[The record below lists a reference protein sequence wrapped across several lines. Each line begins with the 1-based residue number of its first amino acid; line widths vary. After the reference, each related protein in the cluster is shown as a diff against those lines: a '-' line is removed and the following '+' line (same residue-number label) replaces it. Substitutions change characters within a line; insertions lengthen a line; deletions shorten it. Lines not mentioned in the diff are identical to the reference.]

1 MYMHILISTQI
12 SREAGNELSVLS
24 AVSVP
29 PTDVLE
35 EGAVASPPSHLRGEP
50 IDQHDGQE
58 QLAQPGAGAGGG
70 GEPSAPTP
78 RDSPPKQTQGESKA
92 GGRAGGREEW
102 GRGAA
107 ASVPATMDV

>member
-50 IDQHDGQE
+50 IDQLERQE
-58 QLAQPGAGAGGG
+58 LQAGAGGDG
-70 GEPSAPTP
+70 FNNGEPSAPTP
-78 RDSPPKQTQGESKA
+78 RDSNRDFPPTQTQGQA
-92 GGRAGGREEW
+92 GVG

-107 ASVPATMDV
+107 ASVPATVDV